1 VQGQA
6 YLIGTLESVGL
17 GWQVMKDY
25 EAKVK
30 AVTVEQI
37 RSAAQ
42 KYLIADTKTVAVLIP
57 VTIDAT
63 N

>member
-1 VQGQA
+1 
-6 YLIGTLESVGL
+6 
-17 GWQVMKDY
+17 MKDY